1 MRRHAGPAIEV
12 QPRLATLIPD
22 RWPAE
27 VIPAQDELLS
37 SWLHR
42 LALAHGLSPRHFG
55 DCLGFGA
62 GAWSARLDLE
72 AAATFLNLLHCQT
85 GVCRDRIAAMTIGAR
100 DWRPLLLPLRHSA
113 GVARASEGRA
123 TWLQFCPE
131 CLADDEAPYFRRAW
145 RRASV
150 MTCRRHGRRLSDRC
164 PACRQ
169 GLAPFNQCALAPQSQ
184 CAVCGVDLRQP
195 PAGFAQ
201 APKLAAA
208 ARKAVELIDDL
219 VRIEAAK
226 GFLARSALSGRLLAL
241 PSLQDPPCDQKF
253 TNLSTAAR
261 FRCLIRLESGC
272 DPRWREHLCADSD
285 PVLAAWRRAI
295 VTAGGID
302 ASLQPLVRR
311 LARCLDIEAESPPRR
326 RKRATGEPAADLRSL
341 LAAYGAIHARQS
353 ATRCGAPST
362 LSPRFLNRTTTPGAR
377 RCALIRLLPVPVKT

>member
-1 MRRHAGPAIEV
+1 MRKHAGPAIEV

-72 AAATFLNLLHCQT
+72 APATLLNLLQRQT

-113 GVARASEGRA
+113 GLAQAGQMCA

-131 CLADDEAPYFRRAW
+131 CLADDEVPYFQRAW

-169 GLAPFNQCALAPQSQ
+169 GLAPFNQRVLASQCQ
-184 CAVCGVDLRQP
+184 CAVCGFDLRR
-195 PAGFAQ
+195 AR
-201 APKLAAA
+201 APKLAASV
-208 ARKAVELIDDL
+208 RKVAELIDDL

-226 GFLARSALSGRLLAL
+226 GFLGRSALSGRLLAL
-241 PSLQDPPCDQKF
+241 PSLQDPPCHQKF
-253 TNLSTAAR
+253 TNLSTAER
-261 FRCLIRLESGC
+261 LRCLMRLESGF
-272 DPRWREHLCADSD
+272 DPGWREHLCADPD
-285 PVLAAWRRAI
+285 PEIAAWRRAI
-295 VTAGGID
+295 ITAGGID
-302 ASLQPLVRR
+302 ANLQPLVRH
-311 LARCLDIEAESPPRR
+311 LARRFNSEHKAPPNR
-326 RKRATGEPAADLRSL
+326 RKRAAELPLL
-341 LAAYGAIHARQS
+341 LAAYGAIHARRGPLDKQAAS
-353 ATRCGAPST
+353 FGP
-362 LSPRFLNRTTTPGAR
+362 
-377 RCALIRLLPVPVKT
+377 